1 MTTVLLRFYGRFVFA
16 ECRDADG
23 KPNGTITALAPNFRN
38 GGSHDHSDFHDH
50 QPVMWIR
57 RDAVVTTNGPTA
69 TNLAPSMRLV
79 VDGPIEQSECFVWDL
94 SGRTVQVRSR
104 QIAVLPEDHHIANL
118 ADLEKRKGRAAD
130 LDTASLN
137 GSTAGKTRAAIR
149 VAGNGTPGV
158 AFPSVCDFV
167 SLQDVTAKTLDPPT
181 FGTKPTQFDD
191 FVEFAI
197 DVASLDPPLLTL
209 DLTKPDEAEFT
220 SRITV
225 KAATPV
231 TIGFSYRSSTLPIS
245 PPFDLEFGQ
254 YYELLKNPP
263 DDRLVPRE
271 IKGAGALGDCDRLGY
286 IPYKCS
292 DDVRAEFL

>member
-1 MTTVLLRFYGRFVFA
+1 MATVVLRFYGRFVFA

-23 KPNGTITALAPNFRN
+23 QPNGTITALAPNFKN
-38 GGSHDHSDFHDH
+38 GGLHGHGDFHDH
-50 QPVMWIR
+50 QPLMWIR
-57 RDAVVTTNGPTA
+57 RPAVEMKNGSTA

-79 VDGPIEQSECFVWDL
+79 VDGPIMQSECFVWDL
-94 SGRTVQVRSR
+94 SGRTVQVRGR
-104 QIAVLPEDHHIANL
+104 QIAVLPENHRIANL
-118 ADLEKRKGRAAD
+118 ADLEKRKDRAAE
-130 LDTASLN
+130 LDEASLN

-149 VAGNGTPGV
+149 VAGNGTTGV

-167 SLQDVTAKTLDPPT
+167 SLPDATAGTNNPAT
-181 FGTKPTQFDD
+181 FGTKPAQFDD

-197 DVASLDPPLLTL
+197 DVASDSPRLTL

-220 SRITV
+220 SQITV
-225 KAATPV
+225 KAAEPV

-271 IKGAGALGDCDRLGY
+271 IKGGGELGDCDRLGY
-286 IPYKCS
+286 IPYKCYP
-292 DDVRAEFL
+292 